1 MGSLVF
7 MDMDGF
13 GEDPTVRQNRR
24 KAVLDTGSRHSHANL
39 TQINPATLTGTI
51 NYYRS
56 SLETNTQVNSQ
67 NHPGHDPRHGE
78 SILRGTSYRY
88 LGVILILAVIVAGTT
103 WYLRHKDRPV
113 LPVEE
118 ATAVGPVDDHSA
130 GEPQAPEVPFPDI
143 TRAAGINFTHTNGA
157 YGEKLIPEAIG
168 SGIAFLDY
176 DNDGDQDLLLV
187 NSSWFPGQ
195 QQGAAPIQALYRNDG
210 SGSFTDVTQQA
221 GLALTC
227 YCMGVAVG
235 DYDNDGW
242 TDLYLTAVGSNHL
255 FRNVQGYFSDVTGES
270 HTGGAAA
277 DWSTAAAFVDIDND
291 GDLDLFVGNYVE
303 WSREIDLEIDFQLT
317 GIGRAIGAPNHFYG
331 TQNLLYRNDGNSVF
345 SDITESAGIIVRDSR
360 TGVATGKALAVA
372 PVDYD
377 RDGLIDLFVANDT
390 TRNFLYHN
398 LGQGRF
404 EEIGVLEGIA
414 YDRNG
419 KPTGAMGIDSAWY
432 RNDDE
437 LAIGIGN
444 FANEMSSL
452 YVTSGGKPPFA
463 DEAVLEGF
471 GPASRL
477 ALTFGLFFFDYDL
490 DGRLDLFQANGH
502 LETEINVVQPSQTYA
517 QPAQLF
523 WNCGDAC
530 RNRFQQVADPG
541 DLDEPMVGRGAAY
554 ADIDND
560 GDLDIAVSQNG
571 RTAVLFRNDQ
581 QLGHHWLR
589 VRLEGKQANR
599 SAIGAVL
606 ELQAGGITQRRVVM
620 PTRSYLSQVELP
632 VTFGLGDN
640 DRIDALNVTWPGG
653 QVQTVSVERIDT
665 TITVIQ
671 AAAG

>member
-1 MGSLVF
+1 M
-7 MDMDGF
+7 
-13 GEDPTVRQNRR
+13 
-24 KAVLDTGSRHSHANL
+24 
-39 TQINPATLTGTI
+39 QINPATATGTV
-51 NYYRS
+51 NLYPTQQETAAQVNKQTRPGQDPQHRETRNRRAFYRS
-56 SLETNTQVNSQ
+56 
-67 NHPGHDPRHGE
+67 
-78 SILRGTSYRY
+78 
-88 LGVILILAVIVAGTT
+88 LGVILVLAIVVAGITR
-103 WYLRHKDRPV
+103 YLRQEHNAQPAV
-113 LPVEE
+113 E
-118 ATAVGPVDDHSA
+118 ATPAGPIADTGPA
-130 GEPQAPEVPFPDI
+130 EAQAPAVAFTDI
-143 TRAAGINFTHTNGA
+143 TRASGITFTHTNGA

-168 SGIAFLDY
+168 SGVAFLDY

-187 NSSWFPGQ
+187 NSDWFPGQ
-195 QQGAAPIQALYRNDG
+195 EHGEAPTQALYRNNGDG
-210 SGSFTDVTQQA
+210 TFTDVTRQA

-242 TDLYLTAVGSNHL
+242 TDLYLTALGSNHL
-255 FRNVQGYFSDVTGES
+255 FRNVQGRFSDVTQGS
-270 HTGGAAA
+270 NTAGDAT
-277 DWSTAAAFVDIDND
+277 DWSTATAFVDIDND

-303 WSREIDLEIDFQLT
+303 WSRDIDLEIDFRLT

-331 TQNLLYRNDGNSVF
+331 TFNRLYRNDGNGTF
-345 SDITESAGIIVRDSR
+345 SDITESAGIMIRDTA
-360 TGVATGKALAVA
+360 TGTAVGKALAVA

-398 LGQGRF
+398 LGQGHF
-404 EEIGVLEGIA
+404 EEIGILEGIA

-419 KPTGAMGIDSAWY
+419 KSTGAMGIDTAWY
-432 RNDDE
+432 RNDDD

-452 YVTSGGKPPFA
+452 YVTSDGKPPFA

-523 WNCGDAC
+523 WNCGAAC
-530 RNRFQQVADPG
+530 RTRFLLAAQPG
-541 DLDEPMVGRGAAY
+541 DLYEPMVGRGAAY

-560 GDLDIAVSQNG
+560 GDLDIVVNQNG
-571 RTAVLFRNDQ
+571 RAAVLFRNDQ

-589 VRLEGKQANR
+589 VQLEGQSANR
-599 SAIGAVL
+599 SAIGALL

-632 VTFGLGDN
+632 VTFGLGEA
-640 DRIDALNVTWPGG
+640 DRVDALRITWPGG
-653 QVQTVSVERIDT
+653 QVQPVVVERVDT
-665 TITVIQ
+665 TLAITQ
-671 AAAG
+671 ATAG

>member
-1 MGSLVF
+1 MNKQ
-7 MDMDGF
+7 
-13 GEDPTVRQNRR
+13 R
-24 KAVLDTGSRHSHANL
+24 
-39 TQINPATLTGTI
+39 
-51 NYYRS
+51 
-56 SLETNTQVNSQ
+56 
-67 NHPGHDPRHGE
+67 HPGHDPRHGE
-78 SILRGTSYRY
+78 SIIRSAFYRS
-88 LGVILILAVIVAGTT
+88 LGIILVLAAIAAGLT
-103 WYLRHKDRPV
+103 WYLRQKDGTQEV
-113 LPVEE
+113 FVE
-118 ATAVGPVDDHSA
+118 ATPGGPVIDDMA
-130 GEPQAPEVPFPDI
+130 GEPRAPAVSF
-143 TRAAGINFTHTNGA
+143 TSVTQSAGIDFTHTNGA

-168 SGIAFLDY
+168 SGVAFLDY

-187 NSSWFPGQ
+187 NSNWFPGQ
-195 QQGAAPIQALYRNDG
+195 LHGTAPTQALYRNDG
-210 SGSFTDVTQQA
+210 NGTFSDVTQQA

-227 YCMGVAVG
+227 FCMGVAIG

-242 TDLYLTAVGSNHL
+242 TDLYLTALGENHL
-255 FRNVQGYFSDVTGES
+255 LRNNQGRFSDVTAGS
-270 HTGGAAA
+270 NTGGTATE
-277 DWSTAAAFVDIDND
+277 WSTAAAFVDIDND
-291 GDLDLFVGNYVE
+291 DDLDLFVGNYVE
-303 WSREIDLEIDFQLT
+303 WSREIDMEIDFQLT
-317 GIGRAIGAPNHFYG
+317 GLGRAIGAPNHFYG
-331 TQNLLYRNDGNSVF
+331 TFNHLYLNNGNATF
-345 SDITESAGIIVRDSR
+345 IDITESAGILVRDKN
-360 TGVATGKALAVA
+360 TGVAVGKALAVA

-404 EEIGVLEGIA
+404 EEIGILEGIA

-419 KPTGAMGIDSAWY
+419 KSTGAMGIDSAWY
-432 RNDDE
+432 RNDKD

-452 YVTSGGKPPFA
+452 YVTAGGTPPFA

-502 LETEINVVQPSQTYA
+502 LETDINVVQPSQTYA

-530 RNRFQQVADPG
+530 RTRFQQVANAG
-541 DLDEPMVGRGAAY
+541 DLYTPMVGRGAAY

-560 GDLDIAVSQNG
+560 GDLDIAINQNG
-571 RTAVLFRNDQ
+571 RAAMVFRNDQ

-589 VRLEGKQANR
+589 VRLEGRSANR

-606 ELQAGGITQRRVVM
+606 ELQAGGITQRRMVM

-632 VTFGLGDN
+632 VTFGLGVN
-640 DRIDALNVTWPGG
+640 ERIDSLLVTWPGS
-653 QVQTVSVERIDT
+653 QVQPVAVDHVDT

-671 AAAG
+671 AAEE

>member
-1 MGSLVF
+1 
-7 MDMDGF
+7 
-13 GEDPTVRQNRR
+13 
-24 KAVLDTGSRHSHANL
+24 
-39 TQINPATLTGTI
+39 
-51 NYYRS
+51 
-56 SLETNTQVNSQ
+56 VNSQ
-67 NHPGHDPRHGE
+67 NHPGHDPQRGE
-78 SILRGTSYRY
+78 TIIRGAFYRS
-88 LGVILILAVIVAGTT
+88 LGVILILAVVVAGTT
-103 WYLRHKDRPV
+103 WYLRHEDRTAQ
-113 LPVEE
+113 PVEE
-118 ATAVGPVDDHSA
+118 AVPGGPVVNDSA
-130 GEPQAPEVPFPDI
+130 GEPQAPQVPFPDI
-143 TRAAGINFTHTNGA
+143 TRSAGIVFTHTNGA

-168 SGIAFLDY
+168 SGLAFLDY

-195 QQGAAPIQALYRNDG
+195 QQDAAPIQALYRNDG
-210 SGSFTDVTQQA
+210 GGTFTDVTRQT

-255 FRNVQGYFSDVTGES
+255 FRNVQGSFSEVTGES
-270 HTGGAAA
+270 QTGGAAT

-331 TQNLLYRNDGNSVF
+331 TQNRLYRNDGNGVF
-345 SDITESAGIIVRDSR
+345 SDVTESAGIIVRDST
-360 TGVATGKALAVA
+360 TGVAVGKALAVA

-419 KPTGAMGIDSAWY
+419 KSTGAMGIDSAWY
-432 RNDDE
+432 RNDDD

-589 VRLEGKQANR
+589 VHLEGQQANR

-632 VTFGLGDN
+632 VTFGLGDS
-640 DRIDALNVTWPGG
+640 DRIDALRVTWPGG
-653 QVQTVSVERIDT
+653 QVQPVSVENIDT
-665 TITVIQ
+665 TITVTQ
-671 AAAG
+671 AAAE